1 SRRIA
6 MDWANALLFAKREG
20 VLDIPNS
27 IIKRVANL
35 TPYSLNDILVKGGG
49 KVIKSLVPDQPVT
62 IELHTEFFYKDYNL
76 IVYYIRFFKDFCN
89 GLKRDVNF
97 DFPFQLQACSNR
109 PPKLVKMV

>member
-1 SRRIA
+1 MELDFPLETLLNVINDLYFVNSRRIA

-49 KVIKSLVPDQPVT
+49 KVIKSLVPD
-62 IELHTEFFYKDYNL
+62 
-76 IVYYIRFFKDFCN
+76 
-89 GLKRDVNF
+89 
-97 DFPFQLQACSNR
+97 
-109 PPKLVKMV
+109 

>member
-1 SRRIA
+1 
-6 MDWANALLFAKREG
+6 
-20 VLDIPNS
+20 
-27 IIKRVANL
+27 
-35 TPYSLNDILVKGGG
+35 LNDILVKGGG